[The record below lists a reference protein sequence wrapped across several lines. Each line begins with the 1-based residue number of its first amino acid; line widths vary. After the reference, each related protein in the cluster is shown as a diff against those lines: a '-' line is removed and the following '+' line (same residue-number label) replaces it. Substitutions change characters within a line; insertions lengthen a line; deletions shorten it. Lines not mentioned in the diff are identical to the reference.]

1 MQRNIPTTRRAAVLL
16 TSGLMAMTACN
27 RQTEPAPAA
36 APTAPAPVQ
45 ISYTCESGANV
56 AVDYPNPSNAQLT
69 WQGKTHN
76 LNAMVAASGA
86 RYVGT
91 ELEWH
96 TAVRDGR
103 ERGVLMRIPA
113 NPEDRPVVL
122 ERCSRPA
129 SDVAP
134 PTPEPAPV
142 TPGLIAAANPL
153 CVGSQLRLS
162 AEGGDAGMGH
172 RVAIIGVQNVGP
184 RACSL
189 SGYAAVGVQDRQGR
203 DLTGIR
209 AVQAPGSYLRS
220 GEKPV
225 PVELAPRAKAFFDIA
240 WTVVPHEADGERVCP
255 SATRVRVTAPG
266 GTSPL
271 SLDQTFT
278 PCGGRI
284 DVTPFRAEAEPTAT
298 APEPTV

>member
-1 MQRNIPTTRRAAVLL
+1 MTRRAAVVL
-16 TSGLMAMTACN
+16 TSGLIALAGCN
-27 RQTEPAPAA
+27 RQAEPAPAA

-56 AVDYPNPSNAQLT
+56 AVNYPDPSTAELT
-69 WQGKTHN
+69 YKGKTHA

-96 TAVRDGR
+96 TAVRDGV
-103 ERGVLMRIPA
+103 EGGVLSRVPA
-113 NPEDRPVVL
+113 KAEDAPVVL

-129 SDVAP
+129 PDVAP
-134 PTPEPAPV
+134 PKPEPAPV
-142 TPGLIAAANPL
+142 TPGLTAAANPP
-153 CVGSQLRLS
+153 CPGPQLRLS

-172 RVAIIGVQNVGP
+172 RVAIIGVQNLGA

-189 SGYAAVGVQDRQGR
+189 SGYASVGVQDRQGR

-209 AVQAPGSYLRS
+209 AVQATGSYLRS

-225 PVELAPRAKAFFDIA
+225 PVELAPQAKAFFDIA

-266 GTSPL
+266 DTSPL

-278 PCGGRI
+278 PCGGKI
-284 DVTPFRAEAEPTAT
+284 DVTPFRAEAEPVVT